1 MAKQTRNTLKGYFE
15 TGKTPTEGQYSNL
28 IDSHL
33 LLSGENT
40 GSLQLKGDIELEGN
54 ITSSGN
60 ISGSSTST
68 LTIGGTLTAGAGTF
82 TTLNTGQ
89 GANELYAMDQDVKT
103 SNNVQF
109 GVLTTTQHI
118 TTDITASNSISS
130 SNKIYANQFIGDGA
144 LITGITSSLI
154 NISGTT
160 VSFTTGSLIVSG
172 NLMYASASTN
182 IILGIETTGSIIPG
196 GDGLYDVGSPTNYF
210 KSSFVSSSHANTFIG
225 IFKGAISSSS
235 QIATE
240 ISGAFTSTSSS
251 ISSRLTT
258 AESELS
264 NTLISSSVQIA
275 TEISG
280 AFTLTSSSLSSR
292 LTTAESELSNTL
304 ISSSAQIASEISGAF
319 TSTSSSISSRLTTNE
334 SNLDYNVITSSSI
347 SSRLTTAENELSGT
361 LISSSAQIS
370 TEISG
375 AFVLPSASFS
385 TRTTALEAGTTTKT
399 LVSSSA
405 QIATEISGALST
417 TAIAALGGGYYSS
430 SLQNL
435 GNITGSNISAS
446 GTITSQ
452 HITTLGNISASH
464 LHLTNATNPTI
475 VLQDSTFPE
484 TFKITQANQMAT
496 IDISGGNA
504 GIANGFTLATNY
516 KSNYLQVDGATGIT
530 TIRGHL
536 NMVQGGS
543 TSQSPANITAS
554 GAISASGL
562 LYSSASEGLQ
572 SIATYN
578 TQSGQYFYTS
588 SQGLSEQL
596 DTFKQ
601 TGQRNGDSAI
611 TGSLTIHPVNSPH
624 DSLIKIV
631 GGGNYSSDATLELRQ
646 QYTGGAGVFLKY
658 DGQEDEFQVRG
669 RSGSRLDLSITN
681 PTNLNLPGTVII
693 PGAIS
698 SSGGVWHGGL
708 TWGVAD
714 ELVTVDS
721 TTGELYSR
729 GIGASLRTADIGLLS
744 SSFQIAS
751 DISGSWQGQ
760 YFNTLTAVGISGSF
774 TLISASIATNIATNV
789 TNIATNT
796 NAVSTLNSA
805 GLLSSSFQIESDI
818 SGALS
823 TTAIA
828 SLGGNYYSSS
838 LQNLGN
844 ITGSNISA
852 SGDIISQHISALG
865 DITASNNI
873 SSSGNIFADRIYS
886 DNEFY
891 SAGHRVLTTDGVTTI
906 VAQSSLKTQI
916 DGTNIMLDGPV
927 TASGNISAIG
937 SISASG
943 IISGSNLSGNNTGD
957 QDLSSLALNTNISGA
972 FFAPSA
978 SFSTRVTL
986 NDAKVT
992 NSDQS
997 LVHLAITSSNVL
1009 FGDIT
1014 ASGHISS
1021 SGTITSGDVI
1031 ASGTGSFG
1039 EINLDDNKKLKLGT
1053 SDDLEIYH
1061 DGSNSYIVD
1070 TGIGHLALQGNDLRL
1085 NNADWSANYLTAANG
1100 GAVSIFYNNNNK
1112 LETTNLGVNINGN
1125 ITSSGNITASNLIL
1139 SSNITA
1145 SGNISASGIIS
1156 GSNLSGN
1163 NTGDQDLGTYMLS
1176 ANTASFAVTS
1186 SNVLFGN
1193 IISSGDI
1200 SSSNAWFG
1208 GSITASLHTSASLSE
1223 VIFENLPTTK
1233 PTFTGSLW
1241 LSGSAGSDSQYLVV
1255 FTG

>member
-997 LVHLAITSSNVL
+997 LVHLAVTSSNVL

-1145 SGNISASGIIS
+1145 SGNISASGTIS

>member
-997 LVHLAITSSNVL
+997 LVHLAVTSSNVL